1 MGVQRFAYSEVTV
14 APEPVAQNPSVRL
27 KNPVLLPANGPFYG
41 RQAEEARENAREGQ
55 QGTRKKK
62 KKKTQPNRTQSLL
75 TFTVYQS
82 VRNIIAVFRLTFNT
96 NVLSINGQSGTTLA
110 GNIMP
115 FLTLK

>member
-62 KKKTQPNRTQSLL
+62 KKKKRNRIEPSL
-75 TFTVYQS
+75 S
-82 VRNIIAVFRLTFNT
+82 
-96 NVLSINGQSGTTLA
+96 
-110 GNIMP
+110 
-115 FLTLK
+115 